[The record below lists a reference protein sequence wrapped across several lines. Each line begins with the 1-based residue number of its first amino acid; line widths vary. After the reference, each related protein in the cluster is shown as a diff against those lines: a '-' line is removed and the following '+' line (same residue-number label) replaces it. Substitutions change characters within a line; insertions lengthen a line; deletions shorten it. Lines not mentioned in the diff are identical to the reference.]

1 MTRAIVFATAPAAD
15 GGLAAAL
22 RFEDGTP
29 LERLI
34 DQLAEHDVHVIARPA
49 FASALDS
56 LLEGVTVH
64 VSPDTAADLRAVAEL
79 ARSASGDLV
88 LLPGELVTQ
97 PAPLDRV
104 GAGTAA
110 LTAASPSNFPV
121 RALGG
126 RVLSSASPYHWV
138 ASPSAFFA
146 GVLRV
151 DAADAPA
158 LAHAA
163 DRPFPLEA
171 NGEVG

>member
-1 MTRAIVFATAPAAD
+1 MTRAVVFATAPAAD

-22 RFEDGTP
+22 RFDDRTP
-29 LERLI
+29 IERLI
-34 DQLAEHDVHVIARPA
+34 DQLTEHEVQVSARPN

-56 LLEGVTVH
+56 LLEDVTVH
-64 VSPDTAADLRAVAEL
+64 VSPDTAADLRTVAEL

-97 PAPLDRV
+97 PGPLDRV

-110 LTAASPSNFPV
+110 LTAARPSSFPV

-126 RVLSSASPYHWV
+126 RVLSAASPYHWV

-146 GVLRV
+146 SVLRV
-151 DAADAPA
+151 DAA
-158 LAHAA
+158 HAA
-163 DRPFPLEA
+163 
-171 NGEVG
+171 V